1 MTAAHHLYRSFGFIE
16 CKEYPETEILPQFR
30 SYCLYMEK
38 TLVSLPDG
46 VVKTL
51 DTELV
56 GKIGQTRSDTL
67 RTIIMNWLSE
77 KGYLAKGGKVEKR
90 QS

>member
-1 MTAAHHLYRSFGFIE
+1 MKKI
-16 CKEYPETEILPQFR
+16 
-30 SYCLYMEK
+30 
-38 TLVSLPDG
+38 LVSLPDG

-51 DTELV
+51 DTELI

-77 KGYLAKGGKVEKR
+77 KGYLTKNVEVCEK
-90 QS
+90 